1 MGERDDAR
9 REIERKRERMTELAH
24 EVSRRATP
32 RYAKERARDMAR
44 EQMMR
49 AKVRAVES
57 TWFGPLLGAGIGAL
71 VAKALQARAMDS
83 RSTWRSEWPGAKYTP
98 RSPSP
103 PYRWAG
109 VEEEVTW
116 SEAELA
122 ERGTF
127 SAGDPGAEAKA
138 SGGLAGAASGI
149 AQKAG
154 EVKER
159 ARAMTEHARDRL
171 EEASSDVRER
181 VQERSARVRERIPDR
196 EAIRASTHEDTG
208 MWALGALALG
218 ALFGFALPVSRR
230 EREALEPARRKAR
243 ELGHDLEERILAKGG
258 EVLDQAKARVEG
270 NQPSDDEE
278 ISSPSGLAGDDA
290 PRPLH

>member
-71 VAKALQARAMDS
+71 VAKALQARAMDG
-83 RSTWRSEWPGAKYTP
+83 RSTWRSEWPGAEYAP
-98 RSPSP
+98 RSPSS

-109 VEEEVTW
+109 VEEEAAW
-116 SEAELA
+116 REGELS

-127 SAGDPGAEAKA
+127 SSGPGAEPHER
-138 SGGLAGAASGI
+138 GGLAGAASGI
-149 AQKAG
+149 AEKAG
-154 EVKER
+154 EMKER
-159 ARAMTEHARDRL
+159 ARAATEHARERL
-171 EEASSDVRER
+171 QEASSGVRER
-181 VQERSARVRERIPDR
+181 VHERSSRVRERIPDR
-196 EAIRASTHEDTG
+196 EAIRASAHEDTG
-208 MWALGALALG
+208 TWALGALALG

-230 EREALEPARRKAR
+230 EREALEPSRRKAR

-258 EVLDQAKARVEG
+258 EALDEAKARAEG
-270 NQPSDDEE
+270 SRPGGHEE
-278 ISSPSGLAGDDA
+278 ISSPSSAADDA
-290 PRPLH
+290 SPPLH